1 MFLKAIP
8 FFIIKEAIDN
18 FLDKAEDQRVDPI
31 IDIQMDHG
39 TGQQVNLSITC
50 NTHYSPKA
58 IRAVYSAEFGERA
71 STKTFVKLPSRG
83 LFGMASKTI
92 QALPYTL
99 SLCYGVGLPEQPPIV
114 ISTAYG
120 GLVHEFEVGANVN
133 ARLRKATLIC
143 CETATMKH
151 NGT

>member
-8 FFIIKEAIDN
+8 LFIIKEAIDN

-39 TGQQVNLSITC
+39 TGQQVNLFITC
-50 NTHYSPKA
+50 NTHYSTKA
-58 IRAVYSAEFGERA
+58 TRVVYSAEFGERV
-71 STKTFVKLPSRG
+71 STKTFVKLPSCG

-99 SLCYGVGLPEQPPIV
+99 SLRYGVGLPEQPPIV

-120 GLVHEFEVGANVN
+120 AWFTNLKWVPMSMLGYEKLLSSV
-133 ARLRKATLIC
+133 ARPPR
-143 CETATMKH
+143 
-151 NGT
+151 